1 MKHKIKIVKTPEKY
15 GTGGLITGDQS
26 NYGLY
31 RGGGHLQDYMTG
43 TEPSDSDVREYYQE
57 EPSADSATIE
67 AEKGEL
73 VKDSTGLYKIGGKKH
88 SKGGTKL
95 NVEEGAYVFSD
106 YISVPK
112 VLKEALD
119 FDSSSEKKKDNTVA
133 KLLARKV
140 DAKDYNRL
148 NKILQDSENG
158 KYVDPFEYNT
168 AVNRLPAYDNY
179 ISKAALAGELSKA
192 MQNKPYQIPEIGIPA
207 LEALTGQTPS
217 RKDSVS
223 DQPMVKAKYGGQLDQ
238 YQTQGQVKKKK
249 FNVNGKEVDASYA
262 EANSIPAAYNPV
274 ANVPNLYYAQNE
286 SMSPGV
292 GVGRAT
298 GGRQA
303 PSEAYYNK
311 TIVPML
317 KKGVNPDELLKNKWI
332 GPAYYDRAKKDYVA
346 PITSAYEDYLF
357 TEDPNAPPPQ
367 TTPPTG
373 GNENPRPPDFP
384 FVPFKSNPPGI
395 RTPRIDDDSFDYTT
409 GRKMKMRPYLQD
421 ITTALDI
428 AGRRYTDVPPSRIR
442 ITGASIDPAFV
453 QPYVY
458 PIQSVAA
465 QQSRD
470 AALYARNPQAQSSVF
485 AGIQGATLP
494 AILQQQAAVNAQN
507 ISTDMGARQFN
518 AQSYLQTQAADAQL
532 RKDYMDDVAKF
543 ISNKDRSR
551 ISRSKAAKDAFN
563 NMWTNMGNTSL
574 INQRF
579 PQEAFDPL
587 TYQTYFKPGSGRT
600 ADELFSDNQLGSSS
614 QDDFSKVYE
623 SVYASLPASLSDK
636 LREQEALK
644 KTNEYFNSKKSR
656 VTTKSNSKYP
666 YSKGYDISS
675 TRVLDDE
682 DGYDYNYKGGGFIPI
697 YRTMY

>member
-1 MKHKIKIVKTPEKY
+1 MKRKVKIIKAPEKY
-15 GTGGLITGDQS
+15 GTGGLTTGDQS

-106 YISVPK
+106 YITVPSV
-112 VLKEALD
+112 LRDALD
-119 FDSSSEKKKDNTVA
+119 FESSSDKKKDNTVA

-148 NKILQDSENG
+148 NKVLQDASNG
-158 KYVDPFEYNT
+158 KEVDPYEYNT
-168 AVNRLPAYDNY
+168 AVNRLPGYDSY
-179 ISKAALAGELSKA
+179 ISKASLAGELSKA

-217 RKDSVS
+217 RKDSVA
-223 DQPMVKAKYGGQLDQ
+223 DQPMAKAKYGGQLDM
-238 YQTQGQVKKKK
+238 YQVKGQVKTKK
-249 FNVNGKEVDASYA
+249 FNVNGKEVNA
-262 EANSIPAAYNPV
+262 EYVDPNAIPAAYNPV
-274 ANVPNLYYAQNE
+274 QGVPNLYYAQNE
-286 SMSPGV
+286 QTSPGV
-292 GVGRAT
+292 GIGQAT
-298 GGRQA
+298 GGKQA
-303 PSEAYYNK
+303 PSESYYKN
-311 TIVPML
+311 TIVPLL
-317 KKGVNPDELLKNKWI
+317 KKGVNPDYLLQNHWI
-332 GPAYYDRAKKDYVA
+332 DSKYYERAKKDYVA
-346 PITSAYEDYLF
+346 PVTNVQEDYLF
-357 TEDPNAPPPQ
+357 TEDPNVPAAPPPSNG
-367 TTPPTG
+367 TPPPGTP
-373 GNENPRPPDFP
+373 NVP
-384 FVPFKSNPPGI
+384 FVPRTPGI
-395 RTPRIDDDSFDYTT
+395 TTPDISGEFDYTT
-409 GRKMKMRPYLQD
+409 GQKMKARPYLQD
-421 ITTALDI
+421 ITTLLDI
-428 AGRRYTDVPPSRIR
+428 AGRRYTDVPSTRIR

-470 AALYARNPQAQSSVF
+470 AALYARNPQAQSAVF

-518 AQSYLQTQAADAQL
+518 ASSYLQTQAADAQL
-532 RKDYMDDVAKF
+532 RKDYMDDVARF

-551 ISRSKAAKDAFN
+551 ISKAKAAKDAFN
-563 NMWTNMGNTSL
+563 NLWTNMGNTSL

-587 TYQTYFKPGSGRT
+587 TYQTYFKPGSGRSTEELFDGNEFPT
-600 ADELFSDNQLGSSS
+600 ADGKFG
-614 QDDFSKVYE
+614 KVYE
-623 SVYASLPASLSDK
+623 QIYSQLPSSLDSK
-636 LREQEALK
+636 LRMQEALK
-644 KTNEYFNSKKSR
+644 QTREYFSNRRTKVTRKVNSR
-656 VTTKSNSKYP
+656 YP
-666 YSKGYDISS
+666 YSKGSDITS
-675 TRVLDDE
+675 TYLSDE
-682 DGYDYNYKGGGFIPI
+682 DEDEYKRGGFIPI
-697 YRTMY
+697 YRTMF